1 MLGTQEKPCQFMPD
15 HIMYHSVTRGEESTM
30 SRFSNLIASDTNI
43 YVQTIRISRKDS
55 KLQPMILQLA
65 F

>member
-1 MLGTQEKPCQFMPD
+1 MPD